1 MAENFNTDIVTTIN
15 TANNLQGSEEYLGN
29 VKYIPVKFSTD
40 HADMSGDTVTLTNV
54 LPYGSKVIAVHLA
67 HTAIA
72 SANQV
77 DLGTVAN
84 PDALLN
90 NEDLTSIGTIE
101 YPASAM
107 TGDSNGVG
115 VDVGDEKLILTFN
128 AGAMSSDTIEGYIL
142 ISTPQ

>member
-1 MAENFNTDIVTTIN
+1 MANFNTEVVTAIN
-15 TANNLQGSEEYLGN
+15 TANNLQGAQEYLGN

-40 HADMSGDTVTLTNV
+40 HADMSADTVTLTNV
-54 LPYGSKVIAVHLA
+54 LPFGTKVLAVNLA

-77 DLGTVAN
+77 DLGTTAN

-90 NEDLTSIGTIE
+90 NEDLTSAGTIL
-101 YPASAM
+101 YPSAQ
-107 TGDSNGVG
+107 TGDSDGVA
-115 VDVGDEKLILTFN
+115 VDVGGDSLILTFN

-142 ISTPQ
+142 VSTPQ